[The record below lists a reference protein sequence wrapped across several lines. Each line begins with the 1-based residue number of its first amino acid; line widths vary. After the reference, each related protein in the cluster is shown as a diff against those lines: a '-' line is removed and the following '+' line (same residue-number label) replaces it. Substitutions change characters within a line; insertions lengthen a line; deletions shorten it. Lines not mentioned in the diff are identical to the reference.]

1 MADAGQFVIKGEEY
15 NMIKNF
21 VLVFLESQQEK
32 RKKVTQRQV
41 VEEFINFKM
50 EDLEESTYQEWI
62 DKINHTIEFLI
73 NKEGMVI
80 VENADDDKQARE
92 LALSIAYE
100 GIQSI

>member
-1 MADAGQFVIKGEEY
+1 
-15 NMIKNF
+15 MIKNF